1 MSEKQTPVKELTL
14 QEAQDE
20 IKPLRAKL
28 TKWGKEYY
36 EQDNPTVEDHVYDRA
51 YQRLVQLEE
60 QFPQLVS
67 ADSPSRR
74 SNRKPINKS
83 SARNSDVIDG
93 GCLFD

>member
-28 TKWGKEYY
+28 IKWGKEYY

-51 YQRLVQLEE
+51 YQR
-60 QFPQLVS
+60 
-67 ADSPSRR
+67 
-74 SNRKPINKS
+74 
-83 SARNSDVIDG
+83 
-93 GCLFD
+93 

>member
-28 TKWGKEYY
+28 IKWGKEYY

-60 QFPQLVS
+60 QFPLCRF
-67 ADSPSRR
+67 ANPTRRR
-74 SNRKPINKS
+74 SNRKPNNKS